1 MITIDVNNG
10 SVKCAKL
17 RVTAYL
23 IPCHKTDATHYHFL
37 LRLPDKGRTI
47 NVYGCTCKV

>member
-23 IPCHKTDATHYHFL
+23 IPCPKTDAILYNAQL
-37 LRLPDKGRTI
+37 GLPDKGRTI
-47 NVYGCTCKV
+47 NEYGCM